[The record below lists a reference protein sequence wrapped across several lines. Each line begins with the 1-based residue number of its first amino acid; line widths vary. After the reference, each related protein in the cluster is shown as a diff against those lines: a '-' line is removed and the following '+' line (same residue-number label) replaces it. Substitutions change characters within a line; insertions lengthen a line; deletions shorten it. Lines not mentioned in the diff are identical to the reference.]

1 MRSVSRTPPRGAVDG
16 RVGVVISRD
25 LNRGEIIDISSYFFC
40 RFHQRPTH
48 TKSQPALAALSKPCS
63 GLISSPMSARA
74 GARAAGAHPLPTQQK
89 NSSSIANFCRWPGA
103 AKCCGGR
110 APLRISFRP
119 SARKKARSSLKLF
132 SFKRKIYWRFLTHI
146 CIKFIRPRPRR
157 AHQGLNQSAQRRC
170 RQIGAV
176 FSQSPAA
183 VGVRVEE
190 LHRNRERGT
199 VLLLRGP
206 SRRALGGAR

>member
-1 MRSVSRTPPRGAVDG
+1 
-16 RVGVVISRD
+16 
-25 LNRGEIIDISSYFFC
+25 
-40 RFHQRPTH
+40 
-48 TKSQPALAALSKPCS
+48 
-63 GLISSPMSARA
+63 
-74 GARAAGAHPLPTQQK
+74 
-89 NSSSIANFCRWPGA
+89 
-103 AKCCGGR
+103 
-110 APLRISFRP
+110 
-119 SARKKARSSLKLF
+119 LKLF

-206 SRRALGGAR
+206 SRRALGGDEWCAVAAEAKIQFLEKCRGRRGSARRRCEGHLAAPGEQQRRQRRGQGEVIAHLFLLCEASLATAVRWGLSAK

>member
-1 MRSVSRTPPRGAVDG
+1 MESATALPLQSLPRQRDANALQSVSRTPPRGAVDG

-119 SARKKARSSLKLF
+119 SARKKARLL
-132 SFKRKIYWRFLTHI
+132 L
-146 CIKFIRPRPRR
+146 
-157 AHQGLNQSAQRRC
+157 LE
-170 RQIGAV
+170 AV
-176 FSQSPAA
+176 FLQTKNI
-183 VGVRVEE
+183 
-190 LHRNRERGT
+190 L
-199 VLLLRGP
+199 
-206 SRRALGGAR
+206 ALPN